1 MTTQEYFDQAKRLD
15 ERIKLDLHELA
26 SLRADICALSS
37 PGFDERVQSS
47 PNGDAPFVHGIERL
61 MQREEEIDREI
72 DLLFDLKEQM
82 RGVIAQLPTPEEQL
96 VLRARVL
103 EKMSW
108 GEIASLMSCSRNT
121 PAEWYENAIEH
132 AVLPENP
139 IDVSVLKNQV

>member
-26 SLRADICALSS
+26 SLRADICALNS

-61 MQREEEIDREI
+61 MQREEEINREI

-108 GEIASLMSCSRNT
+108 AEISDLMLSDRRTIQAWVDS
-121 PAEWYENAIEH
+121 ALEH
-132 AVLPENP
+132 AILPVDA
-139 IDVSVLKNQV
+139 ICIG

>member
-61 MQREEEIDREI
+61 MQREEEINREI

-108 GEIASLMSCSRNT
+108 GEITELMSCNVHT
-121 PAEWYENAIEH
+121 AMNWNETALAH

-139 IDVSVLKNQV
+139 IDAGALVA